1 MNRLVYA
8 SFNGHYFSG
17 TQIQHEGATV
27 QLLLEEKL
35 SEIYN
40 EKIRIRPASRLDKG
54 VSAYSWA
61 FNFHTESSNVPTNN
75 VKYVL
80 NRILPNYIHILS
92 CVEVDEVF
100 DARYSAKEKTYVY
113 KINMGE
119 ANPVDDEFA
128 WCPILKAKV
137 HKVREACDCF
147 VGEHDFSSFCLIE
160 GENQSCRRII
170 DSTQVTYDGNYLQ
183 IKITAKSFMRHQVRF
198 MIGAA
203 YQVGLEKLGIDELL
217 DALDGTCQLTH
228 KYKVPAQALILES
241 TKYLEEEKDCVKK

>member
-1 MNRLVYA
+1 MNRLLYV
-8 SFNGHYFSG
+8 SFNGHYFNG
-17 TQIQHEGATV
+17 TQIQDEGLTV
-27 QLLLEEKL
+27 QSLLEEKL

-80 NRILPNYIHILS
+80 NRVLPDYIHIIS
-92 CVEVDEVF
+92 CVEVNEDF
-100 DARYSAKEKTYVY
+100 DARYQAKEKTYKY

-119 ANPVDDEFA
+119 ANPIDDEFA
-128 WCPILKAKV
+128 WCPVFKGKV
-137 HKVREACDCF
+137 HKIREACDCF

-160 GENQSCRRII
+160 EENQDCRRII
-170 DSTQVTYDGNYLQ
+170 DSTQVTYDGNYLE
-183 IKITAKSFMRHQVRF
+183 IRITAKSFMRHQVRF

-203 YQVGLEKLGIDELL
+203 YQVGLEKLGMDELL
-217 DALDGTCQLTH
+217 DALDGISQFSH
-228 KYKVPAQALILES
+228 KYKVPADALILES
-241 TKYLEEEKDCVKK
+241 TKYLEEEKEYVEK